1 MEVPKRLTKQKCL
14 KINHLTFSLTLPAD
28 DEIIDI
34 FSTDVENPCSL
45 SLGNFTITNY
55 NPKTYSIS
63 VEVKNDSITN
73 EGACGA
79 QITPS
84 GSIDWL
90 FATKSGQRFFT
101 DKDRLY
107 YLICARHITYIES
120 RKIPNYMVNNYRR
133 VQMKII
139 SYNNSGITDGQELN
153 SFVPGLNAKIQITST
168 YKYKNAR
175 VSWCYVVN
183 ELDRNNTVYDI
194 QCSEKNSNSLQFV
207 QTKENPVMFESSS
220 FKIIQFPNYEMIAYV
235 CYIEFCKM
243 EDDFYCKNTN
253 CVPFGTYLR
262 TYMKV
267 GTMLML
273 SSGSELET
281 LASGADEIM
290 PLGLLMLLV
299 IMNLL

>member
-1 MEVPKRLTKQKCL
+1 MLRE
-14 KINHLTFSLTLPAD
+14 
-28 DEIIDI
+28 
-34 FSTDVENPCSL
+34 
-45 SLGNFTITNY
+45 
-55 NPKTYSIS
+55 
-63 VEVKNDSITN
+63 
-73 EGACGA
+73 
-79 QITPS
+79 
-84 GSIDWL
+84 
-90 FATKSGQRFFT
+90 
-101 DKDRLY
+101 
-107 YLICARHITYIES
+107 
-120 RKIPNYMVNNYRR
+120 
-133 VQMKII
+133 
-139 SYNNSGITDGQELN
+139 
-153 SFVPGLNAKIQITST
+153 
-168 YKYKNAR
+168 
-175 VSWCYVVN
+175 
-183 ELDRNNTVYDI
+183 
-194 QCSEKNSNSLQFV
+194 NSNSLQFV